1 MTDRDTFAPL
11 VFFEYDHKPGSFCLM
26 LSDQHMLDTEKVFTD
41 RGYDGCGYGWAGV
54 ARSAVRS
61 RAPELTDRF
70 GLDPEAGMFVAYGE
84 DADALRALAPLLVQA
99 LEDHRLLGELIDAGE
114 PDWFD

>member
-1 MTDRDTFAPL
+1 
-11 VFFEYDHKPGSFCLM
+11 
-26 LSDQHMLDTEKVFTD
+26 
-41 RGYDGCGYGWAGV
+41 
-54 ARSAVRS
+54 
-61 RAPELTDRF
+61 
-70 GLDPEAGMFVAYGE
+70 MFVAYGE

>member
-26 LSDQHMLDTEKVFTD
+26 LSDQHMLDTEKVFAD
-41 RGYDGCGYGWAGV
+41 RGYEGNGYGWAGV

-70 GLDPEAGMFVAYGE
+70 GLDPEAGMCVAYGE

-99 LEDHRLLGELIDAGE
+99 LEDPRLLGELIDAGE